1 MIGVETRAAVH
12 GRLELVF
19 SPGPGG
25 TTLAHAQVVAPLKVV
40 RPFALDGRRALVQVI
55 TLGPGLCAG
64 DASSIDITVEPGARA
79 VVVMQSASRVLGME
93 AGAEARQSVALTV
106 RAEAQ
111 LEYYPGLTLPF
122 PDSSFVQHVH
132 VAAEAGARVGILEH
146 WSMGRRS
153 RGEQLRFRRL
163 SSRTTVTIAN
173 APVYADAIELVPGKT
188 DVAATGMLEQYG
200 YVASGFWHGAS
211 PDTSPIEPVSD
222 TLLAFGYAAP
232 GQVYLRALANDGY
245 AMGGLLQ
252 SAVDRINASWNLDAI
267 PLRRFTS

>member
-1 MIGVETRAAVH
+1 M
-12 GRLELVF
+12 
-19 SPGPGG
+19 
-25 TTLAHAQVVAPLKVV
+25 LAHRRVAAPLKIV
-40 RPFALDGRRALVQVI
+40 RPFALDGGRALVQVL
-55 TLGPGLCAG
+55 TLGPGFCGG
-64 DASSIDITVEPGARA
+64 DGSSIDITVEAGARA
-79 VVVMQSASRVLGME
+79 VVVMQAASRILGME
-93 AGAEARQSVALTV
+93 AGAQTSQSVRLTV
-106 RAEAQ
+106 HADGQ

-163 SSRTTVTIAN
+163 SSRTTVAIDN
-173 APVYADAIELVPGKT
+173 ALVYADAIELVPQTT
-188 DVAATGMLEQYG
+188 DVAAAGILEQYG
-200 YVASGFWHGAS
+200 YVASGFWYGAS
-211 PDTSPIEPVSD
+211 PDTSPLEPLGD

-245 AMGGLLQ
+245 AMGKLVQ

-267 PLRRFTS
+267 PPRRFTS